1 MSQSL
6 SCDRCELIDCAV
18 REPIYLNLHSTS
30 LLITEGYC
38 RTRLTAASLGS
49 TRRTCAAAARCRP
62 PPPRPP
68 LCNILSLCRCVP
80 RLRARSVEASGELLA
95 SVRLASSTLYHSKD
109 FLTVDF
115 WSSLILRCSG
125 DSQFKSGI
133 CDGELIWG
141 NILTLSQWACHATP
155 SCDSGGIVYLPFFR
169 KISKK

>member
-1 MSQSL
+1 MWACRL
-6 SCDRCELIDCAV
+6 RGKTTHEISCHYYLQARW
-18 REPIYLNLHSTS
+18 YLN
-30 LLITEGYC
+30 EGYS
-38 RTRLTAASLGS
+38 RPRLAAASLGS

-62 PPPRPP
+62 HPPS
-68 LCNILSLCRCVP
+68 LCNNLSLCRCVP

-133 CDGELIWG
+133 CDGELFWG

-155 SCDSGGIVYLPFFR
+155 SCDSGGIVFAIF
-169 KISKK
+169 S